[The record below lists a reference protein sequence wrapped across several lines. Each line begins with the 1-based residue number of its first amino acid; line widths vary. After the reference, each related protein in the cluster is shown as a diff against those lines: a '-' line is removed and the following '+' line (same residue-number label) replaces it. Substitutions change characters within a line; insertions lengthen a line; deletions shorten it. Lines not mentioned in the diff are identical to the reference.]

1 MILYNITVSVNQ
13 ECAKEWL
20 EYMINDHIPAVMM
33 TGHFRDYKLCRVQ
46 GDEQGG
52 ETYAVQYL
60 AYSTE
65 AFNAYNSDC
74 APALQADFHKKW
86 GSKAAAFRTIL
97 PVLFEG
103 KCTLEKNG

>member
-13 ECAKEWL
+13 ECVKEWL
-20 EYMINDHIPAVMM
+20 EDMMNDHIPAVMQ
-33 TGHFRDYKLCRVQ
+33 TGHFRDYKLCRVE

-60 AYSTE
+60 AFSTK
-65 AFNAYNSDC
+65 AFNTYNTDC
-74 APALQADFHKKW
+74 APDLQADFHQTW
-86 GSKAAAFRTIL
+86 GSKAVAFRTIL

-103 KCTLEKNG
+103 QSRVKNHD

>member
-1 MILYNITVSVNQ
+1 M
-13 ECAKEWL
+13 
-20 EYMINDHIPAVMM
+20 MNDHIPAVMD

-52 ETYAVQYL
+52 ETFAVQYL
-60 AYSTE
+60 AHSTE
-65 AFNAYNSDC
+65 SFHAYNSDC
-74 APALQADFHKKW
+74 APALQEDFNKKW

-103 KCTLEKNG
+103 KPTNS